1 MTWAKFGRAKTKRYK
16 TERSFDTLNIDGEG
30 TLGVGLIL
38 TGVVLIPRPP
48 MRDATNH
55 VPRCVPFPV
64 LVLSSMCQLRC
75 IGGIGGIGLQTS
87 EKDRGTSGGR
97 SGGGSSGAP
106 SDVSD
111 EAATSATPA
120 NIDRRKLLRDAI
132 ELDDLRLKKPR
143 KHRQLTFTQ
152 QVS

>member
-1 MTWAKFGRAKTKRYK
+1 MCALPGTRLVIDVPTAVYWRYWRYWPSDILKT
-16 TERSFDTLNIDGEG
+16 
-30 TLGVGLIL
+30 VA
-38 TGVVLIPRPP
+38 P
-48 MRDATNH
+48 
-55 VPRCVPFPV
+55 
-64 LVLSSMCQLRC
+64 
-75 IGGIGGIGLQTS
+75 
-87 EKDRGTSGGR
+87 GGR